1 MLRLLFF
8 ALIVRP
14 VMAIAVGLNARH
26 RERLPTRG
34 PAIVVANHNSHFD
47 TLGLIALFPLRLL
60 AKVRPAAA
68 ADYFLTSKLKSF
80 VSQRLIGIIPID
92 RNALSKGEDPLV
104 PVYAAL
110 DEGSI
115 VILFPE
121 GSRGEPEQ
129 VQRFKKGI
137 AVLVERRPEVPVT
150 PVFLHGF
157 GKVLPKG
164 AWLPVPFF
172 CDVFVGE
179 PVIPPSEGGRDGYV
193 AKLEATMADLASEGN
208 FPAWD

>member
-14 VMAIAVGLNARH
+14 VMAIAVGLNVRH
-26 RERLPTRG
+26 RERLPVQG

-47 TLGLIALFPLRLL
+47 TLGLIALFPLRHL
-60 AKVRPAAA
+60 AKIRPAAA
-68 ADYFLTSKLKSF
+68 ADYFLSSSLKSW
-80 VSQRLIGIIPID
+80 VSRRLIGIIPID
-92 RNALSKGEDPLV
+92 RDALSRGEDPLV
-104 PVYAAL
+104 PVYSAL
-110 DEGSI
+110 DDGNI

-137 AVLVERRPEVPVT
+137 AVLVERRPGVPVI

-172 CDVFVGE
+172 CDVFVGD
-179 PVIPPSEGGRDGYV
+179 PATPPAEGGRDAYV
-193 AKLEATMADLASEGN
+193 AMLEATMTALASEGH